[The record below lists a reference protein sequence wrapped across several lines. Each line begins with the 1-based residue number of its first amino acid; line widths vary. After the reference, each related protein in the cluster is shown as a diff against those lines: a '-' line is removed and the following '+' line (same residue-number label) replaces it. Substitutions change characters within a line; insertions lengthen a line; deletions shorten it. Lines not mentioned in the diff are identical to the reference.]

1 MTTGSTKSRRNS
13 RRSPPAGVAG
23 RKQPES
29 SEPPRA
35 AELSTRAWLIAAGS
49 IFAVGAWLRLY
60 DLSLVPLHHDEGVNG
75 NFLVRLVRDGFYQ
88 YDPANYH
95 GPTLYYFS
103 AIIPWTMR
111 YLFGTDAQNA
121 YGLTTY
127 NIRLVPA
134 LFGLGTIWLVLSL
147 RRQLGT
153 ISVLAGAALLAV
165 SPGAVYLSR
174 YFIHESLFVFFTF
187 GIVVAALRYYEEKHP
202 VYLVLLAAS
211 AGLLFATKE
220 TWIISVGVLI
230 IALASTHI
238 YRWLWRQVV
247 SRSHNWGKLTINS
260 RTPSE
265 WWAETFV
272 GFGGP
277 LVLTISVLAAIA
289 ICIVVGLLFYSSFGT
304 NWKGVSDSLKTFDV
318 WSKTGQSAHVHP
330 RETYLAKWLPFQEST
345 LLVLGALGSV
355 ITVARPKNSFALFSG
370 LWGFGIIAAYS
381 LVPYKTPWLIL
392 SFLAPL
398 ALISGYA
405 IEWLY
410 RRCREY
416 EVGWA
421 VALGAALVLWC
432 VAAGAV
438 PNLALNRYEK
448 AKRWQTLIPG
458 YQTLDL
464 NFWNYDNDD
473 EYYVYVYAH
482 SRRDLIKLVDHVNH
496 IAQRSAKPGETGITI
511 VSNEYWPLPWYFRDY
526 QRVGYYGSMSAS
538 SEPVIIARDDQRS
551 QMEASFGGRYRLV
564 QSGLNDRGTFALRPG
579 VDLLLYVRN
588 DIPSP

>member
-1 MTTGSTKSRRNS
+1 
-13 RRSPPAGVAG
+13 
-23 RKQPES
+23 
-29 SEPPRA
+29 
-35 AELSTRAWLIAAGS
+35 L
-49 IFAVGAWLRLY
+49 LRLY
-60 DLSLVPLHHDEGVNG
+60 DLPLVPLHHDEGVNG

-111 YLFGTDAQNA
+111 YLFGVDAQNA

-247 SRSHNWGKLTINS
+247 SRSRNGSYLTIES
-260 RTPSE
+260 GTPSE
-265 WWAETFV
+265 SWAETFV

-277 LVLTISVLAAIA
+277 LILTISVFAAIA
-289 ICIVVGLLFYSSFGT
+289 VCVAIGVLFYSSFGT

-318 WSKTGQSAHVHP
+318 WTKTGQSAHQHSTQ
-330 RETYLAKWLPFQEST
+330 TYLAKWLPFQEST
-345 LLVLGALGSV
+345 LLVLGALGSAIV
-355 ITVARPKNSFALFSG
+355 VARPKNSFALFSG
-370 LWGFGIIAAYS
+370 LWAFGIIAAYS

-398 ALISGYA
+398 ALIAGYA

-410 RRCREY
+410 QRCREY
-416 EVGWA
+416 EVSWA
-421 VALGAALVLWC
+421 VSLATALVLWC
-432 VAAGAV
+432 VAAGVV
-438 PNLALNRYEK
+438 PNLALNQYEK

-482 SRRDLIKLVDHVNH
+482 SRRDLIKLVEHVNR
-496 IAQRSAKPGETGITI
+496 IAQRSAKPTDTGITI

-526 QRVGYYGSMSAS
+526 PRVGYYGVMSAS
-538 SEPVIIARDDQRS
+538 SEPIIIARDDQRS
-551 QMEASFGGRYRLV
+551 QMEASYGGRYRLV
-564 QSGLNDRGTFALRPG
+564 ESGLNERGTFVLRPG
-579 VDLLLYVRN
+579 VDLLLYVRK
-588 DIPSP
+588 DIPGP